1 MNMQLRYLGQAVFY
15 ILFVAFLGY
24 FSTSPAYTHV
34 PADKAL
40 IKFAFTHP
48 GKRVTPFEDKRTK
61 EEMAKLPPQLRA
73 KKHSRERSPIRVKF
87 EMDGKIVYEAEVP
100 PRGLSRDLPSPVYER
115 FIVPPGE
122 HHFRV
127 SMGDDVHDLEH
138 YNFVDEYTVTLK
150 PLQTLV
156 IDFDNNQHH
165 FVFK

>member
-1 MNMQLRYLGQAVFY
+1 MNKPVSYIGQAVFY
-15 ILFVAFLGY
+15 LLFIAFLGY

-48 GKRVTPFEDKRTK
+48 GKRVNPIEDKRTK
-61 EEMAKLPPQLRA
+61 EDMAKLPPQLRA

-87 EMDGKIVYEAEVP
+87 EMDGQVVYEEQVH
-100 PRGLSRDLPSPVYER
+100 PRGLSRDLPSPVYKR
-115 FIVPPGE
+115 FLVPPGE
-122 HHFRV
+122 HKFRV

-138 YNFVDEYTVTLK
+138 YNFVDEATVKLA